1 MGIHSL
7 HSLPSWIRHG
17 ENPCFSIG
25 RPRKA
30 WNIPY
35 FSSSHLGYVV
45 IWVAVGTSGLSGD
58 QLVKSHMSRSA
69 VSHVFSCFLM
79 FSHVFLC
86 FLMFSHVFSCFSEFP
101 TRQLDL
107 QITSDV
113 SVRFSQYALE
123 DAGSEIFWAD
133 TPGHN
138 DALWF
143 LMVSSCL
150 LGKCLQDG
158 FGCEPHMEDHGSHQV
173 STGRDMLK
181 KEMRTV
187 LELRRIEKMGHDGSL
202 LPRNTFRKNPC
213 SKILSSSAMF
223 SSFPIDL
230 TTKSALGTLLFHTGD
245 IDQ

>member
-1 MGIHSL
+1 M
-7 HSLPSWIRHG
+7 
-17 ENPCFSIG
+17 F
-25 RPRKA
+25 
-30 WNIPY
+30 
-35 FSSSHLGYVV
+35 
-45 IWVAVGTSGLSGD
+45 
-58 QLVKSHMSRSA
+58 
-69 VSHVFSCFLM
+69 SHVFSCFLM